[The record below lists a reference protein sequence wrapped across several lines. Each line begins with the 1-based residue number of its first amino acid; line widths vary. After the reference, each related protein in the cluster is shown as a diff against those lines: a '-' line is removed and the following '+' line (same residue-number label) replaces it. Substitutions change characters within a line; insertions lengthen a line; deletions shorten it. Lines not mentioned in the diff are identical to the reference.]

1 MPTKDLA
8 LIQEPRG
15 IQAWMVAHMGQS
27 RVAMGAAPE
36 TPEQVSLPTT
46 PKVSKAR
53 DGSHPRKGVCLWLWL
68 VGPWQLSVIYTWMCV
83 LCVCVCVHLW
93 LVGSCQ
99 LSVVY
104 TSSG

>member
-1 MPTKDLA
+1 
-8 LIQEPRG
+8 
-15 IQAWMVAHMGQS
+15 MGQS
-27 RVAMGAAPE
+27 RVAMGTAPE

-53 DGSHPRKGVCLWLWL
+53 DGSHPRKGVCLCVCVVM
-68 VGPWQLSVIYTWMCV
+68 VGRPLATQCDLHLDVC
-83 LCVCVCVHLW
+83 CVCVCVHLW

-104 TSSG
+104 TSSD